1 MSLPKRWASH
11 LLQLGTW
18 VAAALVLGATFGR
31 PGWWLAAALAV
42 WLAATLYKLYDLD
55 RVLDGEQARSIV
67 TTSGLWAEL
76 LARVVRYK
84 DKAAARKK
92 KYHRL
97 LREVR
102 ESTGALRDA
111 GVILN
116 SQNEIEWF
124 NVAATVLLGLEP
136 QRDIG
141 QRIDNLVRHPDFVEY
156 LKSASDRVIYIPAPK
171 DPSGRLSVQVIPY
184 SRRQRLAI
192 FRDVTHEYRLERTRR
207 DFVAN
212 ASHELRS
219 PLTVFGGYLES
230 MLEDSE
236 IPSTWDG
243 PIEEMQRQV
252 DRMTRIIRD
261 LLELSRL
268 ESMEG
273 QASHDFID
281 VTGMLKTI
289 GKELSQAVPGLT
301 LELDLDESTALL
313 GEETQLHSIFYNLMN
328 NAIRFTPEPGRVDVS
343 WKRIPGGA
351 YFEVSDTGVGI
362 PEELIPRVTER
373 FFRVDPGRSR
383 ASGGTGLGLAI
394 VKHALHKH
402 GATLRIESQ
411 VGTGSSFR
419 CDFPSDR
426 VVARGSARQAVVQG

>member
-1 MSLPKRWASH
+1 M
-11 LLQLGTW
+11 
-18 VAAALVLGATFGR
+18 AAALVLGWSFGQ
-31 PGWWLAAALAV
+31 PGWWLAAALAA
-42 WLAATLYKLYDLD
+42 WLAVALQRLYDLD
-55 RVLDGEQARSIV
+55 RVLDGEKARTIFA
-67 TTSGLWAEL
+67 TSGLWAEL
-76 LARVVRYK
+76 LARIERYK
-84 DKAAARKK
+84 EKASVRKK

-116 SQNEIEWF
+116 PQNEIQWF
-124 NVAATVLLGLEP
+124 NVAAKALLGLESP
-136 QRDIG
+136 RDTG
-141 QRIDNLVRHPDFVEY
+141 QRIDNLVRHPDFAEC
-156 LKSASDRVIYIPAPK
+156 LNGTSDRVIYIPAPK
-171 DPSGRLSVQVIPY
+171 DPSGRLSVQIIPY
-184 SRRQRLAI
+184 SRHQRLAI

-219 PLTVFGGYLES
+219 PLTVFGGYLDA
-230 MLEDSE
+230 MLEDE
-236 IPSTWDG
+236 TIPQTWDG

-268 ESMEG
+268 ESMDG

-281 VTGMLKTI
+281 VTSMLRAI
-289 GKELSQAVPGLT
+289 EKELAATVEGVT
-301 LELDLDESTALL
+301 LNLDLDPNTALL
-313 GEETQLHSIFYNLMN
+313 GNETQLHSVFFNLMN
-328 NAIRFTPEPGRVDVS
+328 NALRFTPAPGSVDVS
-343 WKRIPGGA
+343 WKREPTGA
-351 YFEVSDTGVGI
+351 RFAVEDTGIGI

-394 VKHALHKH
+394 VKHALQKH
-402 GATLRIESQ
+402 GAALRIESEL
-411 VGTGSSFR
+411 GRGSTFS
-419 CDFPSDR
+419 CHFPEER
-426 VVARGSARQAVVQG
+426 VVARGGVRHAAAQA